1 MREINDYDDARAEWY
16 GKDIEQPDPDLV
28 ADERRQGKFDS
39 EQDKNI
45 RATRLMNVAAAM
57 PTSPDLVADE
67 RAQIMW
73 EEAIDVC
80 DLSKLTRLMTGAK
93 K

>member
-1 MREINDYDDARAEWY
+1 MSNEDRIYDKQLTRHLDAKY
-16 GKDIEQPDPDLV
+16 GDP
-28 ADERRQGKFDS
+28 APE
-39 EQDKNI
+39 EEC
-45 RATRLMNVAAAM
+45 
-57 PTSPDLVADE
+57 DLVADE

-80 DLSKLTRLMTGAK
+80 DLSKLTRLMNGAK